1 MTQASSCT
9 GNGNSL
15 ANAVFQLPKS
25 FVDCHTLSLFN
36 WDPARLIY
44 MFETY
49 RAKNKG
55 TREFGARKGSTL
67 GTIKN
72 MI

>member
-15 ANAVFQLPKS
+15 ANAVFQLLKS

-55 TREFGARKGSTL
+55 TKRVPESLELERDQLWAQ
-67 GTIKN
+67 
-72 MI
+72 